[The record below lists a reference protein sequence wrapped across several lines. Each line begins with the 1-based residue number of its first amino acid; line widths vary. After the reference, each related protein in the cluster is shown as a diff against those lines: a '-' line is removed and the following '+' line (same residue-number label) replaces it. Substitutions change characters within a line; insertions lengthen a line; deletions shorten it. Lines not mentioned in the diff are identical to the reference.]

1 MMLAHVLAAVWE
13 NLVSGAAGGRVPFK
27 IMQAA
32 TIGLDG
38 APAVRSIVL
47 RRVSE
52 TDNVIAFHTDMRS
65 PKIAELENDRRI
77 ELVGVDSDRNIQIRI
92 RGEARIV
99 REWEARRVAW
109 ESSRAQSLIV
119 YQTSLPPGTPVDR
132 PGAAAAQKLDVLQPS
147 DGFENFC
154 VVEVRPSMVDWLD
167 LSAAD
172 APKRARFVRV
182 LDGWEGCW
190 VAP

>member
-1 MMLAHVLAAVWE
+1 MKLAYVYAAVWE
-13 NLVSGAAGGRVPFK
+13 DLVSGVASGRVPFK

-32 TIGLDG
+32 TIGLDD

-52 TDNVIAFHTDMRS
+52 ADNVIAFHTDVRS
-65 PKIAELENDRRI
+65 PKIAELESDRRI
-77 ELVGVDSDRNIQIRI
+77 ALVGVDSDRNVQIRI

-99 REWEARRVAW
+99 RELEARRVAW
-109 ESSRAQSLIV
+109 ESSPAQSLIV
-119 YQTSLPPGTPVDR
+119 YQTSLPPGTPLDR
-132 PGAAAAQKLDVLQPS
+132 PAAALAQKLDVLQPS

-154 VVEVRPSMVDWLD
+154 VVEVRPSMIDWLD
-167 LSAAD
+167 LSTAD

>member
-1 MMLAHVLAAVWE
+1 MMLADAYAAVWE
-13 NLVSGAAGGRVPFK
+13 NLLGGTASGRVPFK

-52 TDNVIAFHTDMRS
+52 ADNVITFHTDMRS
-65 PKIAELENDRRI
+65 PKIAELKNDRRI
-77 ELVGVDSDRNIQIRI
+77 ALVGVDPDRNVQIRI
-92 RGEARIV
+92 QGEARIV
-99 REWEARRVAW
+99 REWQARKAAW

-119 YQTSLPPGTPVDR
+119 YQTTLPPGTPVDR
-132 PGAAAAQKLDVLQPS
+132 PIAAAAQNPDVLQAF

-154 VVEVRPSMVDWLD
+154 VVEVRPSMIDWLD
-167 LSAAD
+167 LSSAD
-172 APKRARFVRV
+172 VSERARFVWV
-182 LDGWEGCW
+182 LDVWEGRW
-190 VAP
+190 IAP

>member
-1 MMLAHVLAAVWE
+1 MMLADAYAAVWE
-13 NLVSGAAGGRVPFK
+13 NLLGGTANGRVPFK

-52 TDNVIAFHTDMRS
+52 ADNIIAFHTDIRS
-65 PKIAELENDRRI
+65 PKSAELKSDRRI
-77 ELVGVDSDRNIQIRI
+77 ALVGIDPDRNVQIRI
-92 RGEARIV
+92 QGEARIV
-99 REWEARRVAW
+99 HEAQARRTAW
-109 ESSRAQSLIV
+109 ASARAQSLIV
-119 YQTSLPPGTPVDR
+119 YQTTLAPGTPVDR
-132 PGAAAAQKLDVLQPS
+132 PIAAAAPMLDVFQAS

-154 VVEVRPSMVDWLD
+154 IVEVRPSMIDWLD
-167 LSAAD
+167 LSIAD
-172 APKRARFVRV
+172 TPRRARFGRV
-182 LDGWEGCW
+182 LDGWEGRW